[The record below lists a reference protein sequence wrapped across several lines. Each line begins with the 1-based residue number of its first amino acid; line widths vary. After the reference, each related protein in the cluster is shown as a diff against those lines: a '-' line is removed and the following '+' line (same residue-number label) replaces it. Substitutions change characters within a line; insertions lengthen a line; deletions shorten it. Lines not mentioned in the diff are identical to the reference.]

1 MSPHLKALIF
11 SLLAFAVTA
20 TAAEVERSVIQIT
33 VFSQQPRWDVPWQFG
48 NVQRWSGTGFL
59 IKGKKIM
66 TNAHV
71 ANWAKQILLKRLG
84 DPRPYLA
91 KVAFVGPDCDLALLE
106 VEDERFYEGLVPL
119 EIGDLPEVRSTVV
132 TYGYPAGGEQI
143 SYTRGVVSRVEL
155 QPYVNIGNRS
165 LLAVQTDAAIN
176 PGNSGGPVIQDDKVV
191 GVAFQ
196 GQPGLENAGFF
207 IPPNVMKHFLKD
219 IEDGRYHG
227 FPQAGIKL
235 TETFNPAMRAS
246 LKLPD
251 EDRGA
256 RIDAIVPDS
265 TKELLK
271 VDDVLLK
278 VGDFPVS
285 SDGTI
290 TYRGNIVNMGMA
302 VGEYQH
308 GEKVPM
314 VIWRDGQEMNI
325 ELPAYVLTDDL
336 STGNQYTLPRYFVYG
351 GMVFTPLSRDYL
363 NTLGRTWM
371 ESISQDIMAE
381 LFYRRDMEPEKKR
394 SEPIMLADVLTHPV
408 NANFEVKGRVMVDK
422 INGIRIDRLEDV
434 IRAFES
440 NPGAQHLLEFSPMNH
455 LEGLDRAL
463 AEQANPEILKQ
474 FGIPSD
480 RRL

>member
-1 MSPHLKALIF
+1 M
-11 SLLAFAVTA
+11 
-20 TAAEVERSVIQIT
+20 
-33 VFSQQPRWDVPWQFG
+33 PRWDVPWQFG
-48 NVQRWSGTGFL
+48 NVQRWNGTGFL

-219 IEDGRYHG
+219 IEDGKYHG

-251 EDRGA
+251 EDKGA

-314 VIWRDGQEMNI
+314 VIWRDGKELAI

-381 LFYRRDMEPEKKR
+381 LFYRRDMEPDKKR

-408 NANFEVKGRVMVDK
+408 NANFEMKGRVMVDK

-455 LEGLDRAL
+455 LEGLDRAR

>member
-1 MSPHLKALIF
+1 MKALII

-33 VFSQQPRWDVPWQFG
+33 VFAQLPRWDVPWQFG
-48 NVQRWSGTGFL
+48 NVQRWNGTGFL

-219 IEDGRYHG
+219 IEDGKYHG

-251 EDRGA
+251 EDKGA

-271 VDDVLLK
+271 VDDVILK
-278 VGDFPVS
+278 VGDYPVT
-285 SDGTI
+285 SDGMI
-290 TYRGNIVNMGMA
+290 TFRGNIVNMGMA

-314 VIWRDGQEMNI
+314 VIWRDGQEMTI

-440 NPGAQHLLEFSPMNH
+440 NQGAQHMLEFSPMNH

>member
-1 MSPHLKALIF
+1 MKALII

-33 VFSQQPRWDVPWQFG
+33 VFAQLPRWDVPWQFG
-48 NVQRWSGTGFL
+48 NVQRWNGTGFL

-219 IEDGRYHG
+219 IEDGKYHG

-251 EDRGA
+251 EDKGA

-271 VDDVLLK
+271 VDDVILK
-278 VGDFPVS
+278 VGDYPVT
-285 SDGTI
+285 SDGMI
-290 TYRGNIVNMGMA
+290 TFRGNIVNMGMA

-314 VIWRDGQEMNI
+314 VIWRDGQEMTI

-381 LFYRRDMEPEKKR
+381 LFYRRDMEPDKKR

-408 NANFEVKGRVMVDK
+408 NANFEMKGRVMVDK

-440 NPGAQHLLEFSPMNH
+440 NQGAQHMLEFSPMNH

>member
-1 MSPHLKALIF
+1 MKALII

-33 VFSQQPRWDVPWQFG
+33 VFAQLPRWDVPWQFG
-48 NVQRWSGTGFL
+48 NVQRWNGTGFL

-71 ANWAKQILLKRLG
+71 VNWAKQILLKRLG

-219 IEDGRYHG
+219 IEDGKYHG

-251 EDRGA
+251 EDKGA

-271 VDDVLLK
+271 VDDVILK
-278 VGDFPVS
+278 VGDYPVT
-285 SDGTI
+285 SDGMI
-290 TYRGNIVNMGMA
+290 TFRGNIVNMGMA

-314 VIWRDGQEMNI
+314 VIWRDGQEMTI

-408 NANFEVKGRVMVDK
+408 NANFEMKGRVMVDK

-440 NPGAQHLLEFSPMNH
+440 NQGAQHMLEFSPMNH